1 MGSPSKQEREC
12 RVALVQQRIGERGW
26 SMRVMRDLAKEIG
39 VTSRTIRAYR
49 AEVIDSLR
57 KEITE
62 ADREQMRAEFLD
74 RLKWHQQQALI
85 DGKYGP
91 LAAMLSIETRIT
103 GMEAPQITRTDQEIG
118 ALSRQ
123 QLLEELAGDLS
134 AQELQELQ
142 RIKAGK

>member
-74 RLKWHQQQALI
+74 RLKGHQQQALT
-85 DGKYGP
+85 DGK
-91 LAAMLSIETRIT
+91 
-103 GMEAPQITRTDQEIG
+103 
-118 ALSRQ
+118 
-123 QLLEELAGDLS
+123 
-134 AQELQELQ
+134 
-142 RIKAGK
+142 

>member
-49 AEVIDSLR
+49 AEVIESLR

-62 ADREQMRAEFLD
+62 ADRGQMRAEFLD
-74 RLKWHQQQALI
+74 RLKGHQQQALT

-123 QLLEELAGDLS
+123 QLLEELADDLS
-134 AQELQELQ
+134 AKELAELQ

>member
-49 AEVIDSLR
+49 AEVIESLR

-74 RLKWHQQQALI
+74 RLKGHQQQALI

-123 QLLEELAGDLS
+123 QLLEELADDLS
-134 AQELQELQ
+134 AKELAELQ

>member
-74 RLKWHQQQALI
+74 RLKGHQQQALI

-123 QLLEELAGDLS
+123 QLLEELADDLS
-134 AQELQELQ
+134 AKELAELQ

>member
-74 RLKWHQQQALI
+74 RLKGHQQQALI

-103 GMEAPQITRTDQEIG
+103 GMEAPQITRTDQESG

>member
-49 AEVIDSLR
+49 VEVIESLR

-74 RLKWHQQQALI
+74 RLKGHQQQALI

-123 QLLEELAGDLS
+123 QLLEELADDLS
-134 AQELQELQ
+134 AKELAELQ

>member
-12 RVALVQQRIGERGW
+12 RVALVQLRIGERGW

-74 RLKWHQQQALI
+74 RLKGHQQQALT

-103 GMEAPQITRTDQEIG
+103 GMEAPQITRADQEIG

-123 QLLEELAGDLS
+123 QLLEELADDLS
-134 AQELQELQ
+134 AKELAELQ